1 MCVDRQTLGDPMTL
15 QPAAD
20 HLLGAL
26 RGTHQRGHFLQAQ
39 VFSWGEEEEEEEQLK
54 GLDLCSSQIEE
65 YSRFYLFFEKVRVEG
80 IMYLR
85 YGLGLIAKSGHLIMT
100 KNVSMF
106 VSKYDPSVWERV
118 KNLWL
123 TITRK

>member
-1 MCVDRQTLGDPMTL
+1 MCVDRQTLCDPMTL

-20 HLLGAL
+20 HLLGEL
-26 RGTHQRGHFLQAQ
+26 RGTHQRRHFLQAQ
-39 VFSWGEEEEEEEQLK
+39 VFSWEEEERLK

-85 YGLGLIAKSGHLIMT
+85 YGLGLVAKSVHLIMT
-100 KNVSMF
+100 KRAAVAQEVRAVVWKPEGCWF
-106 VSKYDPSVWERV
+106 DPVA
-118 KNLWL
+118 KCP
-123 TITRK
+123 